1 MTAVWSGAW
10 VAERFGLAVTG
21 QGGASAVRDLV
32 GLALRRN
39 ERRAHLLV
47 STVLGKHVPADPRLV
62 HATGIR
68 LGALA
73 GEQVRG
79 ASLVLGYAETAT
91 GLGHLVADALG
102 ADYLHSTR
110 RQVAGV
116 EPMGGFEEEHSHA
129 TSHLLLP
136 EDPTLL
142 CRPGPLV
149 LVDDELSTGRTALNT
164 IAALHALRP
173 REQYVIATL
182 VDLRSASDVARLAA
196 TAAALDA
203 RIDVVALATARIEVP
218 DQFPADAAQF
228 VAGHTDVVAG
238 GGAAGSILRAGG
250 WPAGVRDGGR
260 HGFGA
265 ADRLALR
272 DAADRCAAQLAGQV
286 TGARVLVLGFEELMY
301 APLMIARGLGD
312 SLGPRASVRFSATT
326 RSPVLA
332 IDAPGYPIR
341 TRLAFPSHDD
351 PAGGPGQRFA
361 YNVAPAADAQ
371 PLTDVVVVV
380 DDVADTAELHSAG
393 GLLAQLAGSCERV
406 HLLVLPSYRPAR
418 VLTAAP

>member
-1 MTAVWSGAW
+1 MTEVWSGAW
-10 VAERFGLAVTG
+10 MSERFGLTVTG
-21 QGGASAVRDLV
+21 HGTASPVHDMI

-39 ERRAHLLV
+39 PRRAHLLV

-62 HATGIR
+62 HATGTR
-68 LGALA
+68 LGILA
-73 GEQVRG
+73 GEHVRG

-91 GLGHLVADALG
+91 GLGHVVADALG

-110 RQVAGV
+110 RPVAGV
-116 EPMGGFEEEHSHA
+116 EPVGGFEEEHSHA

-136 EDPTLL
+136 EDPALL

-173 REQYVIATL
+173 REQYLIATL
-182 VDLRSASDVARLAA
+182 VDLRSAPDVAQV
-196 TAAALDA
+196 AAAAAELDA
-203 RIDVVALATARIEVP
+203 RIDVVALGTARIAVP
-218 DQFPADAAQF
+218 DQFPARAARF
-228 VAGHTDVVAG
+228 VAGHTDVVAAG
-238 GGAAGSILRAGG
+238 RVAGSIVRAGG

-272 DAADRCAAQLAGQV
+272 DAADRCTEQLAAQVAGD
-286 TGARVLVLGFEELMY
+286 RVLVLGFEELMY
-301 APLMIARGLGD
+301 APLMIARGLAG
-312 SLGPRASVRFSATT
+312 SLGPRASVRFSSTT

-341 TRLAFPSHDD
+341 TRLAFPSHDE
-351 PAGGPGQRFA
+351 PADGPGQRFA

-371 PLTDVVVVV
+371 PFTDVVVVV

-393 GLLAQLAGSCERV
+393 GLLPQLAGSCERV
-406 HLLVLPSYRPAR
+406 HLLVLPSYRPAS
-418 VLTAAP
+418 VLTSAP